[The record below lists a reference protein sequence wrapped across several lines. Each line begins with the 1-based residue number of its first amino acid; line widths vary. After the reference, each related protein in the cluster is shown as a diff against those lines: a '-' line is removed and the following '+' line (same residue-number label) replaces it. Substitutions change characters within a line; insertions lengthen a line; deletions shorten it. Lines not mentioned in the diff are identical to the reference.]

1 MISAVGHEIDFTIAD
16 FVADLRAPTPS
27 AGAELAVFKYDDFTA
42 SLTGLKR
49 SLEDALTN
57 SINRKKDRYEKLLLR
72 MTNQSPE
79 HRLREQR
86 MRVLGA
92 TDKMNELMK
101 AALLNSTDRLEK
113 KRDTLNEKMKMR
125 IVNERHLFDLRI
137 ERMEAVSPLKR
148 LSSGYAFVEKEGGA
162 PVRSI
167 SEVETG
173 DEVIL
178 NLKDGKIIGEVKEKI
193 ASAMEGVK

>member
-1 MISAVGHEIDFTIAD
+1 
-16 FVADLRAPTPS
+16 
-27 AGAELAVFKYDDFTA
+27 
-42 SLTGLKR
+42 
-49 SLEDALTN
+49 
-57 SINRKKDRYEKLLLR
+57 
-72 MTNQSPE
+72 
-79 HRLREQR
+79 

-113 KRDTLNEKMKMR
+113 KRDTLNEKMKMC

-178 NLKDGKIIGEVKEKI
+178 NLKDGKIVGEVKEKI
-193 ASAMEGVK
+193 ALAMEGVK